1 MSCKEKTSKIVYSL
15 LNKYEEMT
23 ENISEIGF
31 LQVLLRLAS
40 PYILN
45 SISGLIFELCLDST
59 PLVHSKQNETKEVKE
74 GDKSKS
80 DYISFG
86 SVVRQKAVS

>member
-45 SISGLIFELCLDST
+45 SISGLIF
-59 PLVHSKQNETKEVKE
+59 
-74 GDKSKS
+74 
-80 DYISFG
+80 
-86 SVVRQKAVS
+86 